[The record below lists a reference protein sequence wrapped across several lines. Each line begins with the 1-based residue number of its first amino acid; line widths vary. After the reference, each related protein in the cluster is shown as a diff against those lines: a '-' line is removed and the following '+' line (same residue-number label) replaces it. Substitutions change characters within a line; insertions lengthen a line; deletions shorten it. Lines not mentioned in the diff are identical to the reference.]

1 MILLNVKLL
10 LKGYFLKYGF
20 VEWSEGCGGSS
31 EGIEPST
38 RTFFSYL
45 NLPSPAGVLP
55 LAQAKTLLHFLRSL
69 LSGYI
74 EKKRYLHAPTYDQ
87 RI

>member
-10 LKGYFLKYGF
+10 LKAYFLKYGF
-20 VEWSEGCGGSS
+20 VGWS

-45 NLPSPAGVLP
+45 NLPSPVGVLP
-55 LAQAKTLLHFLRSL
+55 LAQDPSA
-69 LSGYI
+69 LSSELAEWLYR
-74 EKKRYLHAPTYDQ
+74 EKAISSRHRLMI
-87 RI
+87 RITSD